1 MRTQAMTRHKYTA
14 DYWNFTEEEVVFT
27 DADGVVSTGIQRNYF
42 FSKKIKLTLGVD
54 TLQRLKVFAD
64 EPLPIFSQ
72 LRNII
77 DVSGTVVLKNG
88 VWQVTGTESVLSAI
102 GVVEGYRMQA
112 KLIEGI

>member
-14 DYWNFTEEEVVFT
+14 DYWNFTEEQVEFI
-27 DADGVVSTGIQRNYF
+27 DADGVESVGTQRNYF

-54 TLQRLKVFAD
+54 TLQRLKIFAD
-64 EPLPIFSQ
+64 EPLPIYSQ

-77 DVSGTVVLKNG
+77 DISGTVVLRNG
-88 VWQVTGTESVLSAI
+88 VWQITSTESVLSAI